1 MRIGV
6 LIAVIAAVVGC
17 GASSA
22 GTGATPA
29 TDLRISYF
37 ADGEVAA
44 ADADKSWT
52 LRCGPTGGTLPR
64 RAAACQKLDRMRN
77 PFAPQRKDL
86 QCTQIYGGPERAVI
100 TGKHEGKR
108 VWVLLAQRNGCEIA
122 RWRKLAFLVGGIAP
136 GSGSSSS

>member
-22 GTGATPA
+22 GTSAAPS

-37 ADGEVAA
+37 EQGRTEGDPTV
-44 ADADKSWT
+44 WT
-52 LRCGPTGGTLPR
+52 LRCDPTAGTLPR
-64 RAAACQKLDRMRN
+64 RAAACQKLDQMQS
-77 PFAPQRKDL
+77 PFLPLRKDL
-86 QCTQIYGGPERAVI
+86 QCTQIYGGPEQAVI
-100 TGKHEGKR
+100 TGTHDGRR

-122 RWRKLAFLVGGIAP
+122 RWRKLAFLVGGVSP
-136 GSGSSSS
+136 GGGS

>member
-22 GTGATPA
+22 GTGAAPT
-29 TDLRISYF
+29 TELRISF
-37 ADGEVAA
+37 FEDGQVAA
-44 ADADKSWT
+44 TGADRSWT
-52 LRCGPTGGTLPR
+52 LRCAPAGGTLPR
-64 RAAACQKLDRMRN
+64 RVAACQKLDQMRN
-77 PFAPQRKDL
+77 PFAPLRKDL

-100 TGKHEGKR
+100 TGTYEGRR

-136 GSGSSSS
+136 GASDNS